1 MQQLKIIEHF
11 VNKNHSKTKVIGC
24 KTIRDKNGV
33 ALSSRNFLLSI
44 KENQIA
50 SKIYKLINDNKQN
63 LIKKKLSL
71 VSIKRKIFMLGV
83 RKIDYV
89 KILDINKLTKP
100 YKRNNKY
107 KIFVAYYLGSTR
119 LIDNI

>member
-50 SKIYKLINDNKQN
+50 SKIYKLIYDNKQN

-71 VSIKRKIFMLGV
+71 VSVKRKIFMLGA

-89 KILDINKLTKP
+89 TMLDINKLTKP

>member
-44 KENQIA
+44 KEKQIA
-50 SKIYKLINDNKQN
+50 SKIYKLIYNNTTKFNKEKT
-63 LIKKKLSL
+63 IF
-71 VSIKRKIFMLGV
+71 SI
-83 RKIDYV
+83 
-89 KILDINKLTKP
+89 N
-100 YKRNNKY
+100 
-107 KIFVAYYLGSTR
+107 
-119 LIDNI
+119 

>member
-1 MQQLKIIEHF
+1 
-11 VNKNHSKTKVIGC
+11 
-24 KTIRDKNGV
+24 
-33 ALSSRNFLLSI
+33 LLSI

-50 SKIYKLINDNKQN
+50 SKIYKLIYDNKQN

-71 VSIKRKIFMLGV
+71 VSIKRKIFMLGA

-100 YKRNNKY
+100 YKINNKY